1 MNATHDLVM
10 QVARD
15 AGISETEAIARLLE
29 IAHSA
34 HDEASLIALWALMAQ
49 MIELYAP
56 LTAAELALVAELT
69 AVPYESPT
77 SQAACGAAA
86 AF

>member
-10 QVARD
+10 QMARD

-29 IAHSA
+29 SAHAA
-34 HDEASLIALWALMAQ
+34 HDEASLIALSALMAQ

-56 LTAAELALVAELT
+56 LTAAELELVAELT
-69 AVPYESPT
+69 AAPYEAST

-86 AF
+86 GF